1 MPPAIAE
8 TQTEPSEQI
17 ETQAK
22 EIAKQVLTVERDAI
36 NSLIGS
42 INEQFD
48 AAIELIS
55 SCASYVIV
63 TGVGK
68 SGHIGQKI
76 AASFASTGT
85 PSFFLHPTEAS
96 HGDLGVIVPGAVVL
110 AISYSGE
117 SRELVDVLRFCQAR
131 SVPVVGLTRSKTST
145 LGRLSKIVLELPVVK
160 EACPNGLAPT
170 SSTTITLALGDAI
183 MIALMAKQGFGKEDF
198 GARHPG
204 GKLGKSLHSV
214 EDYLA
219 ERDTDLPTIEENAS
233 GEEVIIGLTAGLKGC
248 LGVLNAQGEF
258 KGMITDGD
266 LRRALASGLEGKTAR
281 EIMTADPISF
291 RESDKMARVVQVMTD
306 SRIANG
312 FVLRDRKPVGVIH
325 LKDLLSDGY
334 L

>member
-1 MPPAIAE
+1 V
-8 TQTEPSEQI
+8 QTAAAKSKTGPSENA
-17 ETQAK
+17 ESRAE
-22 EIAKQVLTVERDAI
+22 EIAKEVLRVERDAI
-36 NSLIGS
+36 NSLIDT
-42 INEQFD
+42 IDEQFS
-48 AAIELIS
+48 AAIDLIS
-55 SCASYVIV
+55 NSNSYVIV

-117 SRELVDVLRFCQAR
+117 SRELVDVLRFCQTR

-145 LGRLSKIVLELPVVK
+145 LGRLSQIVLELPVVD

-183 MIALMAKQGFGKEDF
+183 MIALMAKHGFGTEDF

-214 EDYLA
+214 EDYLT
-219 ERDTDLPTIEENAS
+219 ERDGELPTIQENA
-233 GEEVIIGLTAGLKGC
+233 GAEDVIIGLTAGLKGC
-248 LGVLNAQGEF
+248 LGVLNEKSEF
-258 KGMITDGD
+258 VGMITDGD
-266 LRRALASGLEGKTAR
+266 LRRAFASGLEGKTAR
-281 EIMTADPISF
+281 DIMTADPISF
-291 RESDKMARVVQVMTD
+291 RESDKMARVVQVMTE
-306 SRIANG
+306 SRISNG
-312 FVLRDRKPVGVIH
+312 FILRDRKPVGVIH
-325 LKDLLSDGY
+325 LKDLLADGY

>member
-1 MPPAIAE
+1 MKTAVAESKTDPSKPAE
-8 TQTEPSEQI
+8 TSAQ
-17 ETQAK
+17 
-22 EIAKQVLTVERDAI
+22 EIAKQVLKVERDAI
-36 NSLIGS
+36 DSLIDTIG
-42 INEQFD
+42 EQF
-48 AAIELIS
+48 AATIELIS
-55 SCASYVIV
+55 NSDSYVIV

-117 SRELVDVLRFCQAR
+117 SRELVDVLKFCQAR

-145 LGRLSKIVLELPVVK
+145 LGRLSQIVLELPVVE

-183 MIALMAKQGFGKEDF
+183 MIALMAKKGFGSEDF

-204 GKLGKSLHSV
+204 GKLGKSLHSI

-219 ERDTDLPTIEENAS
+219 ERDAELPIILESAGS
-233 GEEVIIGLTAGLKGC
+233 EEVIIGLTAGLKGC
-248 LGVLNAQGEF
+248 LGVLNQSGDF
-258 KGMITDGD
+258 VGMITDGD
-266 LRRALASGLEGKTAR
+266 LRRAFATGLEGKTAR
-281 EIMTADPISF
+281 DIMTADPISF
-291 RESDKMARVVQVMTD
+291 KESDKMARVVQVMTE

-325 LKDLLSDGY
+325 LKDLLADGY